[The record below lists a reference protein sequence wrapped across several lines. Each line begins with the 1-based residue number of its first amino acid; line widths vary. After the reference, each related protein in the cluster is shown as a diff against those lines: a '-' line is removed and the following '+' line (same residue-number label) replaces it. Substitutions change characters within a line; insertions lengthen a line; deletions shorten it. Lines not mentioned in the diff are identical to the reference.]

1 MRKGHIL
8 CVMFVLISLFTLFLP
23 GNTFSSPPP
32 SEIEKAKATAPIH
45 LIGTVTFDQLYK
57 DLTKEKG
64 NPYQIRRMT
73 LSIKR
78 VIKAPPQQKISKIA
92 VYYFYTPSWENDK
105 SGGKPLNIAVGDV
118 IEIWLKKGEVGWE
131 PSFDGYTVNHL
142 KYAKKRSEP
151 IPEPFAHRIQRRF
164 HEAWSHHSD
173 LIVLLG
179 IILFLVVFV
188 MVEWKIFR
196 KIQKIR

>member
-1 MRKGHIL
+1 MRKGNIL
-8 CVMFVLISLFTLFLP
+8 CVMFGLLGLFTLLFP
-23 GNTFSSPPP
+23 RSIFASPPP
-32 SEIEKAKATAPIH
+32 SEIEKAKAAAPIH
-45 LIGTVTFDQLYK
+45 LIGTVTSDQLYK

-73 LSIKR
+73 LSVKR
-78 VIKAPPQQKISKIA
+78 VIKAPQQQKISKIA

-105 SGGKPLNIAVGDV
+105 SGGQPMNIAVGDV

-151 IPEPFAHRIQRRF
+151 IPEPFAHMIQRHF

-188 MVEWKIFR
+188 IVER
-196 KIQKIR
+196 KASDEI